1 MKVEHIPLLNQ
12 IRDSFTKVL
21 VSLFLVVTVFVGGAS
36 VYTYVS
42 LAAKIESQT
51 SAAVARDLEQV
62 LLVDLGV
69 LFAGT
74 LLGLVGIALFLAR
87 YVAAPLR
94 TLEGRVERIRNGD
107 LDERADLGR
116 PDELGR
122 VSDGVDM
129 LRRDLRDQRDD
140 TSAHLETMRAAAAN
154 DMTARMNE
162 DSNSRD
168 MRRIAEAFNE
178 MMVGL
183 EGTVLAVKRFSDD
196 VAAQS
201 EEVATSAGE
210 VNRASQEVAES
221 VEQISSGARE
231 QSDSV
236 TSLSGEIETLSAAIQ
251 QVAAASDEVAAQ
263 ADEAATQSER
273 GQAFAEDAL
282 SGIDAIERETE
293 ETVTAVE
300 RLDEKLVKV
309 GEITDLI
316 GGLAEQTNI
325 LALNANIEAARAGEA
340 GEGFAV
346 VSNEVKSLAEET
358 REFAD
363 DIATLV
369 EEVREQR
376 TDVTEGIE
384 GMRESVSE
392 GTESVT
398 SALRTLDDIDDAI
411 GEANRSADEISS
423 ATSEQANA
431 AQEVQSMTDEV
442 ASVVEETTSEA
453 ENVSAAAEEQTA
465 SLGEVTDSATRLAQ
479 QVDELQERLAQ
490 FEVGASADGAGAA
503 DAPNDRPTSGVD
515 DATGGDAA
523 NPGRERATVATDGGR
538 P

>member
-1 MKVEHIPLLNQ
+1 MKVEQIPLLNR

-36 VYTYVS
+36 VYTYVG
-42 LAAKIESQT
+42 LAAEIEQHS
-51 SAAVARDLEQV
+51 SAAVAQELERT
-62 LLVDLGV
+62 LLIDLGV
-69 LFAGT
+69 LFLGT
-74 LLGLVGIALFLAR
+74 LLGLAAIALFLTR
-87 YVAAPLR
+87 YVAQPLQ
-94 TLEGRVERIRNGD
+94 TLEGRVERIREGD
-107 LDERADLGR
+107 LDERADLNR

-122 VSDGVDM
+122 VADGVDM
-129 LRRDLRDQRDD
+129 LRRDLRAQREDA
-140 TSAHLETMRAAAAN
+140 SAHLDTMRAAADN
-154 DMTARMNE
+154 DLTARMNE
-162 DSNSRD
+162 DSESDD
-168 MRRIAEAFNE
+168 MRRIAETFNE
-178 MMVGL
+178 MMDGL
-183 EGTVLAVKRFSDD
+183 ETTVVAVKRFSDD

-201 EEVATSAGE
+201 EEVATSATE

-221 VEQISSGARE
+221 VEQISSGAHE

-236 TSLSGEIETLSAAIQ
+236 GTLSTEMERLSAAIQ
-251 QVAAASDEVAAQ
+251 QVAAASDEVATQ
-263 ADEAATQSER
+263 ADETAVQSQR

-300 RLDEKLVKV
+300 RLDEKLIEV

-358 REFAD
+358 RDFAD
-363 DIATLV
+363 DISTLV

-376 TDVTEGIE
+376 EDVTDGIE

-392 GTESVT
+392 GTEAVT
-398 SALRTLDDIDDAI
+398 NALRTLDDIDDAV
-411 GEANRSADEISS
+411 GEVNGSAGEISS

-431 AQEVQSMTDEV
+431 AQGVQSMTDEV

-465 SLGEVTDSATRLAQ
+465 SLGEVTDSATQLAR

-490 FEVGASADGAGAA
+490 FEVDGVGAA
-503 DAPNDRPTSGVD
+503 DATGDRSVSPVD
-515 DATGGDAA
+515 APSDGDAA
-523 NPGRERATVATDGGR
+523 NPERERATARTDGGR